1 MKEELNKRQKNYAIM
16 RSVLD
21 YGMGIIVV
29 SIGIFFLFSKQIVG
43 REYLDDVWMKYI
55 VGTLFILYGGFR
67 VYRGYKK
74 NYFKED

>member
-1 MKEELNKRQKNYAIM
+1 M